1 MKRKTPAHMSTKAS
15 VGATEG
21 PPKMARRLLLSALH
35 LIERRLFSENFIVA
49 NLTPYDEIYR
59 DGIMSVRHY
68 LPLEDDSIQI
78 GDEILEVSRRRL
90 PVPLVFVPPLAATSM
105 IFDLLPNRSLIRY
118 FLAMGFDVYL
128 LDWGEVTEA
137 HYELSLESYVLSWMP
152 AAMKAVRED
161 SGQTEVSCFC
171 YCMGGLLTLMYAATA
186 NDTGLRN
193 VVTVASP
200 IDMHQSGVA
209 GQILSAVYRPAQI
222 ISRLLNFSLMDLPAR
237 FMHVPGW
244 LNSLVF
250 KLTNPLGSL
259 INYWELLVNLWDR
272 EFVIN
277 HTTVSRWFD
286 DMVDYPGQTIKEMT
300 VSMMINNEM
309 AGGRLKMGDQRAEFD
324 NIRCAILAFAGADDR
339 LVSPRSAHRL
349 LDIVAS
355 EDKEFCVVPG
365 GHAGVFAGS
374 QAPASTW
381 AIAADWLVQRST

>member
-1 MKRKTPAHMSTKAS
+1 MKRKTPAKMSTEAPDS
-15 VGATEG
+15 AVAH
-21 PPKMARRLLLSALH
+21 PPKFARRLLLSALH

-49 NLTPYDEIYR
+49 NLTPYEEIYR

-68 LPLEDDSIQI
+68 LPLEEDAIQI
-78 GDEILEVSRRRL
+78 GDDIIEVKRDRL

-118 FLAMGFDVYL
+118 FLALGFDVYL
-128 LDWGEVTEA
+128 LDWGEVTEE
-137 HYELSLESYVLSWMP
+137 HYELSLETYVLSWMP

-186 NDTGLRN
+186 DDTGLRN

-209 GQILSAVYRPAQI
+209 GRILTAVYRPAQI
-222 ISRLLNFSLMDLPAR
+222 VSRLLNFSLMDLPAR
-237 FMHVPGW
+237 YLHVPGW

-250 KLTNPLGSL
+250 KLTNPLGSV

-272 EFVIN
+272 EFVIS

-309 AGGRLKMGDQRAEFD
+309 AGGRLRMGDQRAEFD
-324 NIRCAILAFAGADDR
+324 NIKCAILAFAGADDR
-339 LVSPRSAHRL
+339 LVSPKSAHRL
-349 LDIVAS
+349 LEIVAS
-355 EDKEFCVVPG
+355 KDKEFCVVPG

-374 QAPASTW
+374 QAPALTW
-381 AIAADWLVQRST
+381 AVAAEWLLARSL